1 MPIGAVWLLIVVCL
15 VMMAVC
21 GGGGPLLGRWQRV
34 HRRPRH
40 GQPMVKSRLVAWADA
55 GHKERVDG

>member
-1 MPIGAVWLLIVVCL
+1 MHIGSGWLPILVCL

-21 GGGGPLLGRWQRV
+21 GGGLLLLGRWQHARSLQ
-34 HRRPRH
+34 PR
-40 GQPMVKSRLVAWADA
+40 QPAVTWRLAAWADA